1 MAYKFFSQQ
10 LLSKNILNLSDVFP
24 EKQNLAKE
32 TTNVSYDLGD
42 IVLYLQDVTENFRF
56 SDTKYVELDNAI
68 QSIIDKYYKSINKMN
83 PFRSDLDT
91 MALAQ
96 LDAGTVPREAAVV
109 KEGSIK
115 GKGAAKAAKA
125 AKVIETKPLPAPAP
139 EPAAAVVAEMT
150 DAEKV
155 DEWKNA
161 IEVLEMLG
169 DDLTEEQKEAL
180 ETLKSLIED

>member
-109 KEGSIK
+109 KEGKIK
-115 GKGAAKAAKA
+115 GKGAAKAAK
-125 AKVIETKPLPAPAP
+125 VVENKPLPAPAP

-150 DAEKV
+150 DEQRV
-155 DEWKNA
+155 EEWKNA